1 MLSNLF
7 TATAAT
13 NATPSDTTP
22 PYFFYAVLIGL
33 LVLMFL
39 SQRKRKKAAEQV
51 KSSIVAGAHVML
63 TSGIFGKIVSIN
75 EDRVKLDLGSTVIEV
90 AKGAVSR
97 VVDAPAATPKAKPAA
112 KPAAKKTKPASEK

>member
-1 MLSNLF
+1 MLSNLLTATPATS
-7 TATAAT
+7 TATA
-13 NATPSDTTP
+13 NAEP

-51 KSSIVAGAHVML
+51 KSQVVAGAHVML
-63 TSGIFGKIVSIN
+63 TSGIFGKIVSI
-75 EDRVKLDLGSTVIEV
+75 EDDRVKLDLGSTVIEV
-90 AKGAVSR
+90 ARGAVAR
-97 VVDAPAATPKAKPAA
+97 VVDAPAASKA